1 MKKCKTKS
9 VGGSGIVRK
18 LLIMLVILIVFLT
31 ISGCNNNS
39 VKKIK
44 ADYFNIGFGQSL
56 YEGYNKVD
64 QETVQSLVDA
74 YNQIENIGQTNQQ
87 INYEKAITITFIY
100 NDQISGTLVMDD
112 KGIFHLRDG
121 SENYQIEPKNDIYDQ
136 AIEIYNDVKE
146 QY

>member
-1 MKKCKTKS
+1 
-9 VGGSGIVRK
+9 VRK
-18 LLIMLVILIVFLT
+18 LLLMFVIPIVLLT
-31 ISGCNNNS
+31 VSGCNNNS

-44 ADYFNIGFGQSL
+44 ADYFDIGFGQSL

-74 YNQIENIGQTNQQ
+74 YNQIKYIGQTNEQ
-87 INYEKAITITFIY
+87 INYDKAITITFIY
-100 NDQISGTLVMDD
+100 NDQISGTLTIDD
-112 KGIFHLRDG
+112 KGIFHLSDG
-121 SENYQIEPKNDIYDQ
+121 FENYQIESNNDIYEQ